1 MARPPRVSPTT
12 RGSAANAAGAR
23 CGALYGLFTARRG
36 RGPKQMP
43 RCSHTYANS
52 SQCRRIV
59 SAEQKHCYSH
69 DPTRASERRQ
79 NAARGGKA
87 KASGELGRV
96 KARLQTLADMVA
108 EGQMDRAD
116 AAVISQIWGTYLRA
130 LSTEMKQKEQLELIE
145 RLEGLEQRKGERRYG
160 A

>member
-1 MARPPRVSPTT
+1 
-12 RGSAANAAGAR
+12 
-23 CGALYGLFTARRG
+23 
-36 RGPKQMP
+36 MP

-59 SAEQKHCYSH
+59 SAGQEYCYSH
-69 DPTRASERRQ
+69 DPARAGERRR

-96 KARLQTLADMVA
+96 KARLHTLADMVE
-108 EGQMDRAD
+108 EGRMDRAD

-130 LSTEMKQKEQLELIE
+130 VSVELKAREQLEITE
-145 RLEGLEQRKGERRYG
+145 RLEQLEEDLGHKGGSSRWG

>member
-1 MARPPRVSPTT
+1 
-12 RGSAANAAGAR
+12 
-23 CGALYGLFTARRG
+23 
-36 RGPKQMP
+36 MP
-43 RCSHTYANS
+43 RCSHTYEDS

-59 SAEQKHCYSH
+59 SAEQEYCYSH
-69 DPTRASERRQ
+69 DPQRASERKR
-79 NAARGGKA
+79 NAARGGRA

-96 KARLQTLADMVA
+96 KARLHTLADMVE

-130 LSTEMKQKEQLELIE
+130 VSVELKAREQLQITERLEQLEEDLGHKAGSS
-145 RLEGLEQRKGERRYG
+145 RWG

>member
-1 MARPPRVSPTT
+1 
-12 RGSAANAAGAR
+12 
-23 CGALYGLFTARRG
+23 
-36 RGPKQMP
+36 MP
-43 RCSHTYANS
+43 RCSHTYEDS

-59 SAEQKHCYSH
+59 SAEQKYCYSH
-69 DPTRASERRQ
+69 DPTRSSERKR
-79 NAARGGKA
+79 NAVRGGRA

-96 KARLQTLADMVA
+96 KARLHTLADMVE

-130 LSTEMKQKEQLELIE
+130 VSVELKVREQLEITE
-145 RLEGLEQRKGERRYG
+145 RLEMLEESLQANAAHNNGGNSWRG

>member
-1 MARPPRVSPTT
+1 V
-12 RGSAANAAGAR
+12 
-23 CGALYGLFTARRG
+23 
-36 RGPKQMP
+36 P
-43 RCSHTYANS
+43 RCSHTYTDS

-59 SAEQKHCYSH
+59 SAEQEYCYSH
-69 DPTRASERRQ
+69 DPTRASERRR

-96 KARLQTLADMVA
+96 KARLQALADMVE

-116 AAVISQIWGTYLRA
+116 AAVISQIWGTHLRA
-130 LSTEMKQKEQLELIE
+130 VSVELKAREQRELVEKLEALE
-145 RLEGLEQRKGERRYG
+145 EGLEQRKGERRYG

>member
-1 MARPPRVSPTT
+1 V
-12 RGSAANAAGAR
+12 
-23 CGALYGLFTARRG
+23 
-36 RGPKQMP
+36 P
-43 RCSHTYANS
+43 RCSHTYTDS

-59 SAEQKHCYSH
+59 SAEQEYCYSH
-69 DPTRASERRQ
+69 DPTRASERRR

-96 KARLQTLADMVA
+96 KARLQALADMVE

-116 AAVISQIWGTYLRA
+116 AAVISQIWGTHLRA
-130 LSTEMKQKEQLELIE
+130 VSVELKAREQRELVEKLEALE
-145 RLEGLEQRKGERRYG
+145 EGLEQDRGDSSRWR

>member
-1 MARPPRVSPTT
+1 
-12 RGSAANAAGAR
+12 
-23 CGALYGLFTARRG
+23 
-36 RGPKQMP
+36 MP
-43 RCSHTYANS
+43 RCAGIKRDGGRCTVIVNGSHTIY
-52 SQCRRIV
+52 
-59 SAEQKHCYSH
+59 CYQH
-69 DPTRASERRQ
+69 DPKLAGERRR

-96 KARLQTLADMVA
+96 KARLQALADMVK

-130 LSTEMKQKEQLELIE
+130 VSVEMKLKEQLELVG
-145 RLEGLEQRKGERRYG
+145 RLEALEEGLEQRKGERRYG

>member
-1 MARPPRVSPTT
+1 
-12 RGSAANAAGAR
+12 
-23 CGALYGLFTARRG
+23 
-36 RGPKQMP
+36 MP

-59 SAEQKHCYSH
+59 SAEQEYCYSH
-69 DPTRASERRQ
+69 DPQRASERKR
-79 NAARGGKA
+79 NAARGGRA

-96 KARLQTLADMVA
+96 KARLHTLADMVE

-130 LSTEMKQKEQLELIE
+130 VSVELKAREQLEITE
-145 RLEGLEQRKGERRYG
+145 RLEQLEEDLGHKGGRSRRG